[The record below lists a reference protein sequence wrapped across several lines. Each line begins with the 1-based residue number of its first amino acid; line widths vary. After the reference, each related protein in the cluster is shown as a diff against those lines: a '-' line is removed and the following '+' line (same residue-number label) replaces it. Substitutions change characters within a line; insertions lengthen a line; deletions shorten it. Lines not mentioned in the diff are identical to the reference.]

1 MLLTK
6 NRPAIVAQHPQTRF
20 VSGES
25 IALLLDR
32 PAAEIRRI
40 DCWRYVIHVVAPGLS
55 TFVSY
60 ADLPPVLG
68 VAAPVAADV
77 RIWRRRWRSKE
88 YLAPC
93 FWREFYGHKI
103 AASKDLGEMS
113 AWDELI
119 AYVSFGLTGADRQY
133 LESICLETTLRLSIG
148 AA

>member
-6 NRPAIVAQHPQTRF
+6 NRPTIVPQHPQTRF

-25 IALLLDR
+25 IALLLNR

-40 DCWRYVIHVVAPGLS
+40 DCWRHVIHVVAPGLS
-55 TFVSY
+55 TFISY

-77 RIWRRRWRSKE
+77 RIWRRRWRRKE
-88 YLAPC
+88 YLAPH
-93 FWREFYGHKI
+93 FWCAFYARKL
-103 AASKDLGEMS
+103 AAAQDMTEMS

-119 AYVSFGLTGADRQY
+119 AYVAFGLTGADRQY
-133 LESICLETTLRLSIG
+133 LESICLETSLRLSIG